1 MSPFIAWYVSQ
12 LWKVFEEKK
21 LRLQRNKRHRVWK
34 SRNGLKVKKKK
45 DLKKKGKGG
54 KPNAS
59 VPLIEDDVKLLHDKE
74 LLGKSTPDAL
84 LIHFGS
90 LTQSISG
97 FVVVRNIA
105 ICVGGWGGGGVKL
118 RQATNGEEFL
128 EYSKR
133 QTKTRTVENPR
144 DIGKLNRKCL
154 RFQKVWELSLYTN
167 YTRRK
172 DHPKCTTT
180 TRHFT

>member
-1 MSPFIAWYVSQ
+1 M
-12 LWKVFEEKK
+12 KK
-21 LRLQRNKRHRVWK
+21 QEWPL
-34 SRNGLKVKKKK
+34 SKKKK

-74 LLGKSTPDAL
+74 LLGKTTPDAL

-105 ICVGGWGGGGVKL
+105 ICVGG
-118 RQATNGEEFL
+118 A
-128 EYSKR
+128 
-133 QTKTRTVENPR
+133 
-144 DIGKLNRKCL
+144 
-154 RFQKVWELSLYTN
+154 
-167 YTRRK
+167 
-172 DHPKCTTT
+172 
-180 TRHFT
+180 